1 MSSGVYF
8 YPQLREL
15 LEQMQEQQQKPPP
28 RAKDTGPGDE
38 DERLP
43 LPEVIKQVIA
53 EQASLAWQQHDEFQ
67 QYLAQVCC

>member
-1 MSSGVYF
+1 
-8 YPQLREL
+8 
-15 LEQMQEQQQKPPP
+15 MQEQQQKPPP